1 MRDFIIDKKLCI
13 KCGMCEKD
21 CPREAITMDEFPILD
36 EELCFECSHCLA
48 VCPTGALS
56 ILGKS
61 PKESTL
67 LENNMPSA
75 DQMETLIK
83 GRRSVRQYCD
93 ENIAPETIQKLLNIA
108 SHAPTGVNLRS
119 VQFTVIDNKKDMDV
133 FRDAVYTELAS
144 VVPEEIP
151 EDDHFLEYM
160 ALALNLR
167 KENGDDV
174 LFRGAPHLVIT
185 SAPLETPCPEADTH
199 IALSYFELMAQ
210 SMGIGTLWDG
220 LSKGAFSLMPG
231 FLARLGIPEDHMV
244 GYVMVFGKPA
254 VKYHRTVERGPAI
267 VKPVNLKALI
277 KK

>member
-1 MRDFIIDKKLCI
+1 MSEFIIDKELCI
-13 KCGMCEKD
+13 KCGLCAKD
-21 CPREAITMDEFPILD
+21 CPQDAITMDEFPVLN

-61 PKESTL
+61 PSDSTL
-67 LENNMPSA
+67 LEKNIPNA

-83 GRRSVRQYCD
+83 GRRSVRQYRD

-119 VQFTVIDNKKDMDV
+119 VQFTVIDNKEDMDI
-133 FRDAVYTELAS
+133 FRDAVYRELAT
-144 VVPEEIP
+144 VLPEEVPEDNHI
-151 EDDHFLEYM
+151 LEYM
-160 ALALNLR
+160 VFAVNDQ
-167 KENGDDV
+167 KENGGDM

-185 SAPLETPCPEADTH
+185 SSPIATPCPEADTH

-210 SMGIGTLWDG
+210 SMGIGTLWNG
-220 LSKGAFSLMPG
+220 LSKAAFSLMPG
-231 FLARLGIPEDHMV
+231 FLARIDIPEDHMI

-254 VKYHRTVERGPAI
+254 VKYHRTVERGSAN
-267 VKPVNLKALI
+267 VKSVNLDVLS